1 MKVDQPDAIHHRLP
15 VVEFVILLATLF
27 AMTAFSI
34 DAMLPALPE
43 IARDL
48 TPANPNR
55 AQLIITSF
63 VLGMGLGTFV
73 AGPLSDSFGRKA
85 TILVGALIYA
95 TGAFLAWRAPT
106 FEWMLL
112 ARLLQGLGVAGPRIA
127 GMALVRDLYSGRQMA
142 QLISFVMMIF
152 TLVPAVAPLLGSFII
167 AGFGWRAVFV
177 AFILF
182 AALAMIWFGLRQPE
196 TLPPARRLPLSARPM
211 VMAAREVLSNR
222 TVVLVLA
229 VQSLTF
235 ASLFSTLSA
244 TQQIFDHYYGRG
256 VEFPYWFAL
265 IALLAGTASIV
276 NARLVIRVGMR
287 RMAEATYAAQTAL
300 SLVLAGLFA
309 SGLLAG
315 PESFP
320 IYLGWTVSVFFM
332 VGLTLGN
339 LNAIGLEPMGHIA
352 GMAASLMTALAT
364 VISVVIAYPIGR
376 VFDDTPR
383 PLILGVLICSALAY
397 GLMQMLKRQ
406 ETRGPGDQ

>member
-1 MKVDQPDAIHHRLP
+1 MTIEQPDAVLRRLP

-48 TPANPNR
+48 TPENPNR

-63 VLGMGLGTFV
+63 VLGMGLGTFA
-73 AGPLSDSFGRKA
+73 AGPLSDSFGRRA

-95 TGAFLAWRAPT
+95 IGALLAWKAPT

-152 TLVPAVAPLLGSFII
+152 TLVPAVAPLIGSFII

-182 AALAMIWFGLRQPE
+182 AALATIWFGVRQPE

-211 VMAAREVLSNR
+211 IRAAKEVLSNR

-244 TQQIFDHYYGRG
+244 TQQIFDHYFGRG
-256 VEFPYWFAL
+256 AEFPYWFAV

-276 NARLVIRVGMR
+276 NARLVVRVGMR
-287 RMAEATYAAQTAL
+287 RMAEVTYAAQTVL
-300 SLVLAGLFA
+300 SLVLAALFA
-309 SGLLAG
+309 SGVLSG
-315 PESFP
+315 PDSFP

-364 VISVVIAYPIGR
+364 VISVIIAYPIGR

-383 PLILGVLICSALAY
+383 PLIIGVLICSALAY
-397 GLMQMLKRQ
+397 GLMQLLKRQ
-406 ETRGPGDQ
+406 ETQGTRRQ